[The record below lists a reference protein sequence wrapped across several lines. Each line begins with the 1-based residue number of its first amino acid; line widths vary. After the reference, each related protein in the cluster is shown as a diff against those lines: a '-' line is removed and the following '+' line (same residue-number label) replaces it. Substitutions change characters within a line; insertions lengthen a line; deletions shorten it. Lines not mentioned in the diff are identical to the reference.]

1 MRFDNLARES
11 IMSAMRI
18 GVLACLFL
26 LAAGLTGCG
35 TIETITTAN
44 LKVEVRSFEKLHAP
58 TDSFK
63 GTFRFI
69 NKTIE
74 NIRAEFPTS
83 QLYDLAI
90 FDSLGAERFH
100 LNQGSRQATTYLELG
115 PLGTRTE
122 ALRFTVYQLPPGTY
136 RVRTWVAWHESI
148 YSETAIEVR

>member
-1 MRFDNLARES
+1 
-11 IMSAMRI
+11 MRI
-18 GVLACLFL
+18 RFLVVAGLLFA
-26 LAAGLTGCG
+26 AAGLTGCG
-35 TIETITTAN
+35 TNDTLTTAN
-44 LKVEVRSFEKLHAP
+44 LRVEVRSFEKAHAP

-69 NKTIE
+69 NKSLK
-74 NIRAEFPTS
+74 NVRAEFPTS

-90 FDSLGAERFH
+90 YDSLGAERFH

-122 ALRFTVYQLPPGTY
+122 ALRFTFYQLPPGTY